1 MFSKYANFF
10 LVVMI
15 SALLA
20 VALFVSGLQLW
31 LVFTIVSLFTFILT
45 MGYPFYIIY
54 KSRSLK
60 LIDRYLANH
69 RSKPIFSY
77 AYALAHGTDK
87 EIIDSLNRVVKSYP
101 HAEVQDVYNAN
112 LLVFRKNWRSLIE
125 MSKSMT
131 TTIYRDYYA
140 GIGYTMSGNKEKSSE
155 SLSKVRTPWM
165 VHSLKAMIALKQGQQ
180 DSFQKELMLA
190 TKQAVGMQR
199 YVVYHMLN
207 RMAKEA
213 FSTKEV

>member
-1 MFSKYANFF
+1 MFSKYANFI
-10 LVVMI
+10 LVILI

-20 VALFVSGLQLW
+20 VALFLSGLQMW
-31 LVFTIVSLFTFILT
+31 LVFTIVMAFTFILT

-54 KSRSLK
+54 RSRSLK

-87 EIIDSLNRVVKSYP
+87 EIINALDRIVRSYP

-112 LLVFRKNWRSLIE
+112 LLMFQKDWRRLIE
-125 MSKSMT
+125 ASKSMT
-131 TTIYRDYYA
+131 TTFYRDYYA
-140 GIGYTMSGNKEKSSE
+140 GIGYTMSNNKEKSSE

-165 VHSLKAMIALKQGQQ
+165 VHSLKALIALKQGQQ
-180 DSFQKELMLA
+180 DIFHNEKALA

-199 YVVYHMLN
+199 YVIHHMLN
-207 RMAKEA
+207 RMAEGA
-213 FSTKEV
+213 FPIEEV

>member
-1 MFSKYANFF
+1 MFSKYANLI
-10 LVVMI
+10 LVI
-15 SALLA
+15 ILGALLA
-20 VALFVSGLQLW
+20 VALFLSGLQIW
-31 LVFTIVSLFTFILT
+31 LVFTIVMVFTFVLT

-87 EIIDSLNRVVKSYP
+87 EIINSLDRIVRSYP

-112 LLVFRKNWRSLIE
+112 LLVFQKDWRGLIE
-125 MSKSMT
+125 TSKSMT
-131 TTIYRDYYA
+131 TTFYRDYYA
-140 GIGYTMSGNKEKSSE
+140 GIGYTMSNNKEKSSE
-155 SLSKVRTPWM
+155 SLAKVRTPWM
-165 VHSLKAMIALKQGQQ
+165 VHSLKAIIALKQGQK
-180 DSFQKELMLA
+180 DLFHNETALA
-190 TKQAVGMQR
+190 TRQAVGMQR
-199 YVVYHMLN
+199 YVVHHMLN
-207 RMAKEA
+207 RMAEGV